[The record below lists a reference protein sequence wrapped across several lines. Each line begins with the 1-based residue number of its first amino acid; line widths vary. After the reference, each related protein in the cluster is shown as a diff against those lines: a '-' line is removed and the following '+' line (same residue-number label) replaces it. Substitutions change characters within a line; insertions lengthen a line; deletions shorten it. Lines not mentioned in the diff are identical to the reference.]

1 MDVQGEKGEAECWI
15 AYYYGKKRG
24 QGVWDAESY
33 DGQLMFH
40 FVIPSWLGDFGDTP
54 HEAFLTSNFT
64 LRESGK
70 DGQTRTSIASAS
82 GGVPVLHGGRAA
94 DAAGEIASQAHC
106 QRHASCCS
114 RGWKK
119 DEAGD
124 QALLETSST
133 LRGRSGRA
141 ALEMK
146 AIEANMQ
153 TLRSLHGNKKMMTME
168 PLGAETERKKD
179 TTSNSPELDATA
191 GRGDDL
197 ELQGALVTDL
207 NSTTK
212 NSDELSKRKEG
223 IEEAMN
229 DASVEQRPT
238 SFSYDKCSKC

>member
-1 MDVQGEKGEAECWI
+1 MRMV
-15 AYYYGKKRG
+15 AYYYGKKRAG
-24 QGVWDAESY
+24 RLGCRVLC

-40 FVIPSWLGDFGDTP
+40 FVIPSWLGGLGDTP
-54 HEAFLTSNFT
+54 HEAFLTNNFT
-64 LRESGK
+64 LRDSGK

-94 DAAGEIASQAHC
+94 DAAGEIASQAHANAM
-106 QRHASCCS
+106 RAAAAEE
-114 RGWKK
+114 WKK

-146 AIEANMQ
+146 ARAEANMQ

-168 PLGAETERKKD
+168 PLGAETERKKE

-197 ELQGALVTDL
+197 EGSACHG
-207 NSTTK
+207 S
-212 NSDELSKRKEG
+212 
-223 IEEAMN
+223 
-229 DASVEQRPT
+229 
-238 SFSYDKCSKC
+238 

>member
-1 MDVQGEKGEAECWI
+1 MDK
-15 AYYYGKKRG
+15 
-24 QGVWDAESY
+24 
-33 DGQLMFH
+33 L
-40 FVIPSWLGDFGDTP
+40 
-54 HEAFLTSNFT
+54 
-64 LRESGK
+64 
-70 DGQTRTSIASAS
+70 
-82 GGVPVLHGGRAA
+82 VLLSLALAVACLCCTVAAA
-94 DAAGEIASQAHC
+94 DAAGEQAKLIANAM
-106 QRHASCCS
+106 RAAAAEE
-114 RGWKK
+114 WKK

-168 PLGAETERKKD
+168 PLKETERKKE
-179 TTSNSPELDATA
+179 TTSNSLAELDATA
-191 GRGDDL
+191 GREDDL

-229 DASVEQRPT
+229 DARVSANDQPVSHMTMQQVLKHQKSLTKVLSHLMLPT
-238 SFSYDKCSKC
+238 RFP